1 MEDYTVAVFGAGI
14 VGGCIFDNL
23 VLSGIKS
30 VLVEKEN
37 DVSLGATK
45 ANSGIIHAGYDAET
59 GTLKAKLN
67 VRGNK
72 LYPALAKRLNEKI
85 VSCGSLVVGREE
97 DLPALKVLL
106 DRGIANGVKNLEI
119 LNSEQLKTLEPNLN
133 KDIKYGLFAKDAKI
147 ISPYS
152 FCISL
157 VNEGLINGG
166 NLLLNF
172 DTIKIEKENS
182 KYIVESKDGR
192 KFSCNYII
200 NCAGA
205 GVNEIG
211 SLIGENKID
220 ITYKKGEYILQ
231 DNSEAHL
238 VNRPIF
244 PLPTKHGKGILAC
257 PTVHQN
263 IFFGP
268 TAVEEKTYDTSFS
281 YSSLKD
287 IKEKVVNMV
296 DNINFRK
303 TIKLYA
309 GVRVISG
316 DDFVIEYK
324 NKNPNYIVFAG
335 ICSPGL
341 SCAPAI
347 AEDVTKYLIKQ
358 GVKTKKIVPKKL
370 NKTPHIVEL
379 KEKEQN
385 ELIEKNKT
393 YGEIVCHCEKITKGE
408 ILDTL
413 KSTPYR
419 LTTDGLKRR
428 LRTTMGHCGGSFC
441 YPKLVKIMADYYK
454 VPEEEIDFK
463 GNSSVVIGEIKE
475 GGIYEK

>member
-1 MEDYTVAVFGAGI
+1 MEKFSVAVFGAGI
-14 VGGCIFDNL
+14 IGANIFDSL
-23 VLSGIKS
+23 VLSGVKC
-30 VLVEKEN
+30 VLIEKEN

-45 ANSGIIHAGYDAET
+45 ANSGIIHAGYDAMT
-59 GTLKAKLN
+59 GSLKARYN

-72 LYPALAKRLNEKI
+72 MYQALAKRLGEKI
-85 VSCGSLVVGREE
+85 IPCGSLVVGKKE
-97 DLPALKVLL
+97 DLPALKILL
-106 DRGIANGVKNLEI
+106 DRGNANGVKNLEI
-119 LNSEQLKTLEPNLN
+119 LDRDQLIKLEPNLN
-133 KDIKYGLFAKDAKI
+133 KEIQYGLFAKDAKI

-157 VNEGLINGG
+157 VQEGLINGG
-166 NLLLNF
+166 DLLLNF
-172 DTIKIEKENS
+172 NTIKIKRDNS
-182 KYIVESKDGR
+182 KFFVESSDGR
-192 KFSCNYII
+192 SFNCDYII

-205 GVNEIG
+205 GVNDIG
-211 SLIGENKID
+211 ALLGEDKID
-220 ITYKKGEYILQ
+220 ITYKKGEYILL
-231 DNSEAHL
+231 DNSQAGL

-268 TAVEEKTYDTSFS
+268 TAVDEKTYDTSFS
-281 YSSLKD
+281 YSSLEI

-309 GVRVISG
+309 GVRVIAG
-316 DDFVIEYK
+316 DDFVIKYE
-324 NKNPNYIVFAG
+324 NKNQNYIVLAG

-347 AEDVTKYLIKQ
+347 AEDVTKHVLNQNI
-358 GVKTKKIVPKKL
+358 KTKKIIPKRL
-370 NKTPHIVEL
+370 NRTPHIVDLSL
-379 KEKEQN
+379 KQQN
-385 ELIEKNKT
+385 EYIKKNKA

-408 ILDTL
+408 ILDVL
-413 KSTPYR
+413 KETPYP

-441 YPKLVKIMADYYK
+441 YPKILKIMADYYK

-463 GNSSVVIGEIKE
+463 GSSSVLVGNIKE

>member
-1 MEDYTVAVFGAGI
+1 MENYTVAVFGAGI
-14 VGGCIFDNL
+14 IGGCIFNNL
-23 VLSGIKS
+23 VLSGINC

-45 ANSGIIHAGYDAET
+45 ANSGIIHAGYDAMT
-59 GTLKAKLN
+59 GTLKAKYN

-72 LYPALAKRLNEKI
+72 MYPALAKRLNEKI
-85 VSCGSLVVGREE
+85 IPCGSLVVGKKE
-97 DLPALKVLL
+97 DLPTLELL
-106 DRGIANGVKNLEI
+106 LNRGKANGVKNLEI
-119 LNSEQLKTLEPNLN
+119 LDEKQLKSLEPNLS
-133 KDIKYGLFAKDAKI
+133 KDIKYGLYAKDAKI

-166 NLLLNF
+166 KLLLNF
-172 DTIKIEKENS
+172 DTTKIERINS
-182 KYIVESKDGR
+182 QYYITSTDNR
-192 KFSCNYII
+192 TFCCDYII

-211 SLIGENKID
+211 KLLDENKID
-220 ITYKKGEYILQ
+220 LTFKKGEYILL
-231 DNSEAHL
+231 DNSEAGL

-244 PLPTKHGKGILAC
+244 PLPAKNSKGILSC

-268 TAVEEKTYDTSFS
+268 TAIDEKEYDTSFS
-281 YSSLKD
+281 YSSLSV
-287 IKEKVVNMV
+287 IKKNVSSMI

-309 GVRVISG
+309 GVRVIAG
-316 DDFVIEYK
+316 DDFVISFK
-324 NKNPNYIVFAG
+324 NKNPNYIVLAG

-347 AEDVTKYLIKQ
+347 AEDVAKYLKEQ
-358 GVKTKKIVPKKL
+358 NVKTKKIVLKRLKKV
-370 NKTPHIVEL
+370 PHIVEL

-385 ELIEKNKT
+385 ALISKNKS

-408 ILDTL
+408 ILDVL
-413 KSTPYR
+413 KSTPYQ

-441 YPKLVKIMADYYK
+441 YPKIVKIMAKYYN
-454 VPEEEIDFK
+454 VPESEIDFK
-463 GNSSVVIGEIKE
+463 GASSVIVGDIKE